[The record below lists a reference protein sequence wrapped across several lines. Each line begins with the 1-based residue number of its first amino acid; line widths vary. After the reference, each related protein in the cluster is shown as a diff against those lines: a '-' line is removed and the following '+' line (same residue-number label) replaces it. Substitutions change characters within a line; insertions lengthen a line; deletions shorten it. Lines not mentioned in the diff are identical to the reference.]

1 MVWSDGEFLEEENF
15 KISPFDR
22 GLCHGLSLFETL
34 LAVDGRLCLLPEH
47 LERMR
52 QSLAG
57 IGVTS
62 IRLDDAQLREAMA
75 SLLHKNGLEK
85 GHARLR
91 FAVSFGV
98 GALNHLDGGKP
109 WSWMTAVAVSLED
122 RALRVMPAPWKHEK
136 AGLLVGLKTGNYA
149 AQIIA
154 MDKARREGFDE
165 LLFYNHDGELCEAAM
180 ANVFLIHDDCLFTP
194 SLESGCLPGIAR
206 AFVLHLASSH
216 GIKCVEKIL
225 LENDVQ
231 SAYGI
236 FLTSSV
242 KGPVWVSE
250 YAGRSYQPHPLFL
263 SLRKSWHDKMAD
275 CE

>member
-34 LAVDGRLCLLPEH
+34 LAVDGMPCLLPEH

-57 IGVTS
+57 VGATS
-62 IRLDDAQLREAMA
+62 IRLDDAHLWEAMV
-75 SLLHKNGLEK
+75 SLLHQNGFEK
-85 GHARLR
+85 GHARIR
-91 FAVSFGV
+91 FAVSLGV
-98 GALNHLDGGKP
+98 GALNHLNSGNA
-109 WSWMTAVAVSLED
+109 WSWMTAAAVSMEE

-154 MDKARREGFDE
+154 IDKARREGFDE

-180 ANVFLIHDDCLFTP
+180 ANVFLIHNDCLFTP

-206 AFVLHLASSH
+206 AFVLRLASSH

-225 LENDVQ
+225 LENDVD
-231 SAYGI
+231 SADGI

-250 YAGRSYQPHPLFL
+250 YVGRVYQPHPLFL
-263 SLRKSWHDKMAD
+263 SLRKLWHDKMVGG
-275 CE
+275 E